1 MAKGMRKITGGWQS
15 WRWLSGIDA
24 KQRSWLLGAIGGR
37 NGYQAWAVYLTKGL
51 QDNNFLLEFERT
63 TDPWQKSKLVGE
75 RIKALSQ
82 GFLKLSE
89 EEKSILSRDAEVEL
103 RTALTTLGRD
113 KRLIAELV
121 ELVDPPTVQE

>member
-1 MAKGMRKITGGWQS
+1 MARGMRKITSGWQS

-24 KQRSWLLGAIGGR
+24 RQRAWLLGSIAGR
-37 NGYQAWAVYLTKGL
+37 GGYQAWSSFLVKGL
-51 QDNNFLLEFERT
+51 QDNTFLLQFEQA
-63 TDPWQKSKLVGE
+63 TDPWEKSRIVGQ

-82 GFLKLSE
+82 AFVKLSD
-89 EEKSILSRDAEVEL
+89 EEKVASARDAEVEL

-121 ELVDPPTVQE
+121 EIVDPPPAT

>member
-1 MAKGMRKITGGWQS
+1 MARGMRKISSGWQS

-24 KQRSWLLGAIGGR
+24 RQRAWLLGSIAGR
-37 NGYQAWAVYLTKGL
+37 GGYQAWSSFLVKGL
-51 QDNNFLLEFERT
+51 QDNTFLLQFEQA
-63 TDPWQKSKLVGE
+63 TDPWEKSRIVGQ

-82 GFLKLSE
+82 AFVKLSD
-89 EEKSILSRDAEVEL
+89 EEKVALARDAEVEL

-121 ELVDPPTVQE
+121 EIVDPPPAT